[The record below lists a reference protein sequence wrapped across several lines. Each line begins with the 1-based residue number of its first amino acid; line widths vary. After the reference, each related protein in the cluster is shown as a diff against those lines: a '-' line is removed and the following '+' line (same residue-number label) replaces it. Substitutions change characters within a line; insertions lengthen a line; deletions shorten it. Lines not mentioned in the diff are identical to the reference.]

1 MSCTVHNAC
10 TYITICTVCESTTY
24 SLTDSLQM
32 GDLQFDGREGCGEC
46 WDADISCG

>member
-1 MSCTVHNAC
+1 MHVLYMHYNVL
-10 TYITICTVCESTTY
+10 YMRVLYTY

-32 GDLQFDGREGCGEC
+32 GDLQFDGREGRGEC